1 MKNRYFSLTAL
12 ALALLGG
19 SVAQAVPQV
28 FVDEDFEGY
37 TDTAALEAS
46 WLFVPGTSGS
56 KNLTLIDQT
65 YSTIINSTTFEP
77 YPLGQK
83 AFDPTSTGATGKG
96 VEFVGSGVLELDLPT
111 INGGQP
117 LLPTAEKSVVFGG
130 DIFDVNGHANMR
142 RSLGLRN
149 SNAENLIEMGFWNTS
164 ALSYAARAVNF
175 GGPAPDP
182 GTGGWFFFELD
193 PSLDGPDAGTTVT
206 PFDIGEAWHRYEV
219 IVTPTSLTYTFDL
232 YRDGI
237 NNATE
242 ATGVDYSITYEGLD
256 TTAAGFN
263 KIRFGGPSGNTST
276 GQTGYGGV
284 VFDNIYLALEDAAV
298 EPPVLVGDYNGDLV
312 VDAADYTVWRDTLG
326 TSVTTGTGADA
337 NGNGVIDGPGV
348 GSDYEF
354 WANNYGATSA
364 SSSVTIPEPASLVL
378 VALGLVAVAQ
388 RR

>member
-1 MKNRYFSLTAL
+1 MKTGFLSAA
-12 ALALLGG
+12 ALALLLSGG
-19 SVAQAVPQV
+19 AQAAPQV
-28 FVDEDFEGY
+28 FVDEDFEDY

-46 WLFVPGTSGS
+46 WLFVPSASGS
-56 KNLTLIDQT
+56 KSLALIDQT

-83 AFDPTSTGATGKG
+83 A
-96 VEFVGSGVLELDLPT
+96 T

-182 GTGGWFFFELD
+182 GATGAGGWFFFELD

-298 EPPVLVGDYNGDLV
+298 EPTPLVGDFNGDNV

-326 TSVTTGTGADA
+326 TSVTAGTGADA

-348 GSDYEF
+348 GSDYSF
-354 WANNYGATSA
+354 WADNYGAVPAPSA
-364 SSSVTIPEPASLVL
+364 SVTIPEPASLML
-378 VALGLVAVAQ
+378 VALGLVGVA
-388 RR
+388 RRR